1 MVQKSWDAQRLERD
15 AERERQ
21 REEEKRVEKAETA
34 AAAEREREIAEA
46 EQKKRYAI
54 FGVVEISHKIH
65 CEWTTFFRQKVMEW
79 KKTLLEQI
87 EAVREKERSETAM
100 KERTRTLL
108 LDQKMIEDIE
118 EKRKRAEERRKK
130 IDLG

>member
-1 MVQKSWDAQRLERD
+1 MDD
-15 AERERQ
+15 
-21 REEEKRVEKAETA
+21 
-34 AAAEREREIAEA
+34 
-46 EQKKRYAI
+46 
-54 FGVVEISHKIH
+54 
-65 CEWTTFFRQKVMEW
+65 FFRQKIMDW

-100 KERTRTLL
+100 KERMRTLL
-108 LDQKMIEDIE
+108 LDQKRIEDIE

>member
-1 MVQKSWDAQRLERD
+1 MDD
-15 AERERQ
+15 
-21 REEEKRVEKAETA
+21 
-34 AAAEREREIAEA
+34 
-46 EQKKRYAI
+46 
-54 FGVVEISHKIH
+54 
-65 CEWTTFFRQKVMEW
+65 FFRQKVMEW

-100 KERTRTLL
+100 KERMRTLL
-108 LDQKMIEDIE
+108 LDQKRIEEIE

>member
-1 MVQKSWDAQRLERD
+1 MDD
-15 AERERQ
+15 
-21 REEEKRVEKAETA
+21 
-34 AAAEREREIAEA
+34 
-46 EQKKRYAI
+46 
-54 FGVVEISHKIH
+54 
-65 CEWTTFFRQKVMEW
+65 FFRQKIMDW

-100 KERTRTLL
+100 KERMRTLL
-108 LDQKMIEDIE
+108 LDQKRIEEIE

>member
-1 MVQKSWDAQRLERD
+1 MDD
-15 AERERQ
+15 
-21 REEEKRVEKAETA
+21 
-34 AAAEREREIAEA
+34 
-46 EQKKRYAI
+46 
-54 FGVVEISHKIH
+54 
-65 CEWTTFFRQKVMEW
+65 FFRQKIMDW

-108 LDQKMIEDIE
+108 LDQKRIEEIE